1 MYNKFRLL
9 IYATLFLLLALFIV
23 GCGLKVLIPPE
34 IDLTKYD
41 PVGLITFK
49 SDAKGKLADYITL
62 KFLDEISNAQEGI
75 KIVELGDEKKVL
87 NSVDRQTMDPNVI
100 QMLGKKYNLKSI
112 ITGDLNVSNIK
123 PKVNIS
129 SIITSM
135 SVKAEVQAT
144 LIVRLIETKDGATI
158 WTNLAEDRKTVASV
172 SIFSKNDIMFD
183 AQNPDDAYG
192 DLAQSLVKAVTE
204 DLKPR
209 KRRM

>member
-1 MYNKFRLL
+1 MYNKFGSL
-9 IYATLFLLLALFIV
+9 IYATLFLFLTLFIL
-23 GCGLKVLIPPE
+23 GCGPKVLIPPE
-34 IDLTKYD
+34 VDLTKYD
-41 PVGLITFK
+41 PVGLVTFK
-49 SDAKGKLADYITL
+49 STSKGKLADYITL
-62 KFLDEISNAQEGI
+62 RFLDEISKSQKGI
-75 KIVELGDEKKVL
+75 RIVELGDEKKVL

-100 QMLGKKYNLKSI
+100 QMLGDKYNLKSI
-112 ITGDLNVSNIK
+112 ITGDLNVSDIK

-144 LIVRLIETKDGATI
+144 LIVRLIETKNGATI
-158 WTNLAEDRKTVASV
+158 WTNLAEDRKSVASV
-172 SIFSKNDIMFD
+172 SIFSKNDILFD

>member
-1 MYNKFRLL
+1 MYNRFKLL
-9 IYATLFLLLALFIV
+9 IYASAFLFLTLFIL
-23 GCGLKVLIPPE
+23 GCGPKVLIPPE
-34 IDLTKYD
+34 VDLIKYG
-41 PVGLITFK
+41 PVGLVTFK
-49 SDAKGKLADYITL
+49 STAKGKLADYITL
-62 KFLDEISNAQEGI
+62 KFLDEISGSQKGI

-112 ITGDLNVSNIK
+112 ITGDLNVSDIK

-158 WTNLAEDRKTVASV
+158 WTNLAEDRRSVASV

-192 DLAQSLVKAVTE
+192 DLAQFLVKAVTE